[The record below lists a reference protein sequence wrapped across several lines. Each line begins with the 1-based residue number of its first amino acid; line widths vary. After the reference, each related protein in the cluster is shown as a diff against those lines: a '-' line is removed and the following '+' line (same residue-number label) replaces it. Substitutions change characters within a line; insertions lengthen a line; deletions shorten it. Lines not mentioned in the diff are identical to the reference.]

1 MKILKNILLAILGI
15 IVIVLVF
22 ALFIDKEFSLSKEIV
37 VNKPK
42 QQVFDYVKL
51 IKNQEHYSVWVMK
64 DPNINIQY
72 TGTDGTVGAQSSWV
86 SNDKNVGVGEQEI
99 IELKE
104 GESMK
109 VELRFKKP
117 FEGTNYA
124 INTFTS
130 VADNQTKVTST
141 FTGKSPY
148 PMNFM
153 NLFMDMVLG
162 KDMEKN
168 LSNMKVNLEK

>member
-1 MKILKNILLAILGI
+1 MKILKRILLAVVGI
-15 IVIVLVF
+15 IIIILVF
-22 ALFIDKEFSLSKEIV
+22 DLFINKEFSLSKEIV

-51 IKNQEHYSVWVMK
+51 IKNQEQYSVWVMK
-64 DPNINIQY
+64 DPNIKIVY
-72 TGTDGTVGAQSSWV
+72 TGIDGTIGAQSSWE
-86 SNDKNVGVGEQEI
+86 SEDKNVGVGEQQI
-99 IELKE
+99 IELKD

-124 INTFTS
+124 TNTFTS
-130 VADNQTKVTST
+130 VGDNQTKVTTT
-141 FTGKSPY
+141 FTGKSKY

-162 KDMEKN
+162 KDMETN
-168 LSNMKVNLEK
+168 LNNMKTNLER

>member
-1 MKILKNILLAILGI
+1 MKILKRSLLAILGI
-15 IVIVLVF
+15 IAIILVF
-22 ALFIDKEFSLSKEIV
+22 ALIIDKEFSLSKEII

-51 IKNQEHYSVWVMK
+51 IKNQEQYSVWVMK
-64 DPNINIQY
+64 DPNIKIVY
-72 TGTDGTVGAQSSWV
+72 SGTDGTVGAQSSWE
-86 SNDKNVGVGEQEI
+86 SNDKNVGVGEQQI

-124 INTFTS
+124 TNTFTS
-130 VADNQTKVTST
+130 VGSNQTKVTTT
-141 FTGKSPY
+141 FSGKSNY

-153 NLFMDMVLG
+153 NLFMNMFIG
-162 KDMEKN
+162 KDMETN
-168 LSNMKVNLEK
+168 LNNMKTNLEK

>member
-1 MKILKNILLAILGI
+1 MKILKWLLI
-15 IVIVLVF
+15 IVFSIAAIVLIS
-22 ALFIDKEFSLSKEIV
+22 AIFIDKEFSLSKEIV

-51 IKNQEHYSVWVMK
+51 IKNQEQYSVWVMK
-64 DPNINIQY
+64 DPNIKIVY
-72 TGTDGTVGAQSSWV
+72 TGTDGTVGAQSAWESK
-86 SNDKNVGVGEQEI
+86 DKNVGVGEQQI
-99 IELKE
+99 VELKE

-109 VELRFKKP
+109 VELRFKEP

-124 INTFTS
+124 TNTFTP
-130 VADNQTKVTST
+130 VGDNQTKVTTT
-141 FTGKSPY
+141 FTGKSNY

-162 KDMEKN
+162 KDMETN
-168 LSNMKVNLEK
+168 LNNMKANLEK

>member
-1 MKILKNILLAILGI
+1 MKILKWLLI
-15 IVIVLVF
+15 IVLSIAAIVLIS
-22 ALFIDKEFSLSKEIV
+22 AIFIDKEFSLSKEVV

-51 IKNQEHYSVWVMK
+51 IKNQEQYSVWVMK
-64 DPNINIQY
+64 DPDIKIVY
-72 TGTDGTVGAQSSWV
+72 TGTDGTVGAQSAWESK
-86 SNDKNVGVGEQEI
+86 DKNVGVGEQQI

-109 VELRFKKP
+109 VELRFKEP

-124 INTFTS
+124 TNTFTS
-130 VADNQTKVTST
+130 AGDNQTKVTTT
-141 FTGKSPY
+141 FTGKSTY

-153 NLFMDMVLG
+153 NLFMDMMLG

-168 LSNMKVNLEK
+168 LSNMKTNLEK

>member
-1 MKILKNILLAILGI
+1 MKILKRILLAVLGI
-15 IVIVLVF
+15 IVIILVF

-51 IKNQEHYSVWVMK
+51 IKNQEQYSVWVMK
-64 DPNINIQY
+64 DPNIKIVY
-72 TGTDGTVGAQSSWV
+72 TGTDGTVGAQSAWESK
-86 SNDKNVGVGEQEI
+86 DKNVGVGEQQI
-99 IELKE
+99 IELKD

-109 VELRFKKP
+109 TELRFKEP

-124 INTFTS
+124 TNSFRS
-130 VADNQTKVTST
+130 VSDNQTKVRTT
-141 FTGKSPY
+141 FSGRSKW

-153 NLFMDMVLG
+153 NLFMNSFVG
-162 KDMEKN
+162 KDIETN
-168 LSNMKVNLEK
+168 LNNMKANLEK

>member
-1 MKILKNILLAILGI
+1 MKILKRILLAIIGI
-15 IVIVLVF
+15 IVIILVF

-51 IKNQEHYSVWVMK
+51 IKNQEQYSVWVMK
-64 DPNINIQY
+64 DPNIKIVY
-72 TGTDGTVGAQSSWV
+72 TGTDGTVGAQSSWE
-86 SNDKNVGVGEQEI
+86 SEDKNVGVGEQQI

-104 GESMK
+104 AESMK
-109 VELRFKKP
+109 VELRFKEP

-124 INTFTS
+124 TNIFTS
-130 VADNQTKVTST
+130 VGDNQTKVTTT
-141 FTGKSPY
+141 FTGKSNY
-148 PMNFM
+148 PMNIM

-162 KDMEKN
+162 KDMESN
-168 LSNMKVNLEK
+168 LNNMKAKLEK

>member
-1 MKILKNILLAILGI
+1 MKILKRILLAVLGI
-15 IVIVLVF
+15 IAIILVF
-22 ALFIDKEFSLSKEIV
+22 ALFIDKEFSLSKEII

-51 IKNQEHYSVWVMK
+51 IKNQEQYSVWVMK
-64 DPNINIQY
+64 DPNIVY
-72 TGTDGTVGAQSSWV
+72 SGTDGTVGAQSSWE
-86 SNDKNVGVGEQEI
+86 SKDKNVGVGEQQI

-124 INTFTS
+124 TNTFTS
-130 VADNQTKVTST
+130 LGDNQTKVTTT
-141 FTGKSPY
+141 FTGKSKY

-153 NLFMDMVLG
+153 NLFMNMLVG
-162 KDMEKN
+162 KDMETN
-168 LSNMKVNLEK
+168 LNNMKTNLEK